1 MLQKENYERQ
11 ECRFVSFL
19 AGIVGNGSTVPSKS
33 FTLVLVYCKTVS
45 WEMTA
50 VPLSSVALFRRSR
63 PPGERT
69 RLLSQSSIFNIY
81 IYSGHGSSVE
91 A

>member
-1 MLQKENYERQ
+1 MLQKQNYERQ

-45 WEMTA
+45 WEMTT
-50 VPLSSVALFRRSR
+50 VPPKLCRA
-63 PPGERT
+63 
-69 RLLSQSSIFNIY
+69 LSQVSPRWGAYPLAFAVKYFQY
-81 IYSGHGSSVE
+81 IYTLITLR
-91 A
+91 

>member
-1 MLQKENYERQ
+1 MLQKQNYERQ

-45 WEMTA
+45 WEMTT
-50 VPLSSVALFRRSR
+50 VPSKLCRA
-63 PPGERT
+63 
-69 RLLSQSSIFNIY
+69 LSQVSPRWGAYPLAFKYFQYIFI
-81 IYSGHGSSVE
+81 
-91 A
+91 